1 MTIRTILAAVSGG
14 SASEGAVE
22 TAFELARRFEAHVE
36 ALHIRVD
43 ERQALMA
50 YGDGF
55 GAPLAGDLVARIAEE
70 TAANAAAAR
79 RIFDAALARHGLAV
93 RTAPPPL
100 KPGEPRRFE
109 ASAAWREE
117 TGYAPELVS
126 RRARLFDLVVLGRS
140 DRVVDQPHSDT
151 VEDTVLRSGRA
162 VLLAP
167 AKPTEALGRSIAI
180 GWNGSA
186 QAVRAITAA
195 LPLLAE
201 ARDVRIITIGTTDE
215 GGGAEVVEYLA
226 WHGVDAT
233 ARLARPIERVGVGE
247 LLLAT
252 ARDEGADLLVM
263 GGWGQASWR
272 EMLFGGATREI
283 VGTSL
288 LPLLLAH

>member
-1 MTIRTILAAVSGG
+1 MTIRTILVAVSGG

-22 TAFELARRFEAHVE
+22 MAFQLARRFEAHVE
-36 ALHIRVD
+36 ALHVRVD
-43 ERQALMA
+43 ERQAMML
-50 YGDGF
+50 YGDGM
-55 GAPLAGDLVARIAEE
+55 GAPLAGDLMGRIAEE

-93 RTAPPPL
+93 RTTPPPL
-100 KPGEPRRFE
+100 KPGEAHRFE

-151 VEDTVLRSGRA
+151 VEDTVLRSGRP

-167 AKPTEALGRSIAI
+167 AKPPEELGRSIAV

-186 QAVRAITAA
+186 EAVRAISSA
-195 LPLLAE
+195 LPLLAA
-201 ARDVRIITIGTTDE
+201 ARDVRVITIGTTDE
-215 GGGAEVVEYLA
+215 GVGAEAVEYLA
-226 WHGVDAT
+226 WHGVNAT
-233 ARLARPIERVGVGE
+233 ARLARPIERVGPGE

-263 GGWGQASWR
+263 GGWGHAPWR
-272 EMLFGGATREI
+272 QMLFGGATQEI

>member
-1 MTIRTILAAVSGG
+1 MTIRTILAPVSGG
-14 SASEGAVE
+14 AATQGAID
-22 TAFELARRFEAHVE
+22 TAFGLARRFSAHVE
-36 ALHIRVD
+36 ALHARPD
-43 ERQALMA
+43 ERQTVML

-55 GAPLAGDLVARIAEE
+55 GAPLAGELLERIAEE

-79 RIFDAALARHGLAV
+79 RAFDAAVAREHVPL

-100 KPGEPRRFE
+100 KPGAPRSFE

-117 TGYAPELVS
+117 TGYAPEIVS

-140 DRVVDQPHSDT
+140 DRVVDRPHSDT
-151 VEDTVLRSGRA
+151 VEDTVLRSGRP

-167 AKPTEALGRSIAI
+167 AKPSPDLGRSIAV

-186 QAVRAITAA
+186 ECVRAVAAA
-195 LPLLAE
+195 LPLLEQAK
-201 ARDVRIITIGTTDE
+201 DVRIITVGATDE
-215 GGGAEVVEYLA
+215 GLGAEALEYLA
-226 WHGVDAT
+226 WHGVA
-233 ARLARPIERVGVGE
+233 ARAVLARPIEHVGPGE

-263 GGWGQASWR
+263 GGWGHTPWR